1 MKNHTKGQIILAVGL
16 PGSGKST
23 YFRRRGIHPLS
34 SDALRQWLLDDE
46 TDQRYQHQVFLA
58 LRFLLQ
64 IRLRLGLPRNYVDAT
79 NLTPKERRPYFQLA
93 ARYGYEVRAI
103 YFDVPLEVCQRRNR
117 RRKRN
122 VPKEA
127 MGRMARRLV
136 PPTTKEGFVKITVV
150 GSRKSKRRAV
160 SKNRPVLQ

>member
-1 MKNHTKGQIILAVGL
+1 MKHHTKGQIILAVGL

-34 SDALRQWLLDDE
+34 SDALRLWLLDDE
-46 TDQRYQHQVFLA
+46 TNQRYQHQVFLA
-58 LRFLLQ
+58 LRYLL
-64 IRLRLGLPRNYVDAT
+64 RLRLALDCPRNYVDAT

-103 YFDVPLEVCQRRNR
+103 HFDVPLEVCRRRNR
-117 RRKRN
+117 RRRRN
-122 VPKEA
+122 VPEEA
-127 MGRMARRLV
+127 MQRMARKLV